1 MNGFFRFPAAFSV
14 ALLVWCGLGASAL
27 AAQSAHVG
35 TITRTQGEVQVFT
48 DPGSTIQGP
57 APHVLF
63 EGKYYSVREAKA
75 GDGVEN
81 GNIVRTALGG
91 QAKIVFENGD
101 QIQVGPATAYRV
113 HWKNGGESEKK
124 KGAQTLR
131 LLYGKLRSIVS
142 KSGPR
147 SNMTVRAGAAVM
159 GVRGTDFYVGFGGA
173 KQELEV
179 TALRG
184 SVSLSA
190 ASGVTP
196 VEVAT
201 GYSATVASV
210 AKGAVAPK
218 PEVRQT
224 TREELDRIRKS
235 TTVARYERAIPPEAT
250 SKVQALES
258 KAVEATLEDIKAH
271 DPKAYEEALGRK
283 AASSEDL
290 NDLTVES
297 VAKTAPGA
305 LREAKP
311 TRVKLLAFGLAER
324 FMFQPSYSG
333 ANLSAM
339 ASWHPS
345 YRFSEA
351 LRLAGMLGFAGMQAT
366 KGNFAAI
373 RAQVGASVLTLH
385 PRFFPEALAGTETW
399 ATAGGGTYLAVSMNG
414 HYALSGRFFHADAT
428 RLLRALDTVTI
439 GYQTLFIPSAQAHQI
454 VLGVRFAFWPDR
466 REGGEG

>member
-1 MNGFFRFPAAFSV
+1 MGGFFRFPPAFSV
-14 ALLVWCGLGASAL
+14 VLLVWGGLGASAL

-35 TITRTQGEVQVFT
+35 TITRVQGEAQVFT
-48 DPGSTIQGP
+48 DPGATIRGP
-57 APHVLF
+57 PPHVLF
-63 EGKYYSVREAKA
+63 EGEYYSVREARA
-75 GDGVEN
+75 GDRVKN
-81 GNIVRTALGG
+81 GNIVRTAPGG
-91 QAKIVFENGD
+91 QAKIVFDNGD

-113 HWKNGGESEKK
+113 HWENSGESER
-124 KGAQTLR
+124 KGGSQTLR
-131 LLYGKLRSIVS
+131 LLYGKLRNIVS

-147 SNMTVRAGAAVM
+147 SNMTVRAGDAVM
-159 GVRGTDFYVGFGGA
+159 GVRGTDFYVRLSGV
-173 KQELEV
+173 KQALEV

-190 ASGVTP
+190 ASGVKS

-201 GYSATVASV
+201 GYSATVAS
-210 AKGAVAPK
+210 AAPGAVAPT

-235 TTVARYERAIPPEAT
+235 TTVPKDERAIPPEAA

-271 DPKAYEEALGRK
+271 DPKAYEQALQRK

-305 LREAKP
+305 LRQAKP
-311 TRVKLLAFGLAER
+311 TRVKLLAFGLSER
-324 FMFQPSYSG
+324 FMFQPTYSG

-339 ASWHPS
+339 ASWHPT

-351 LRLAGMLGFAGMQAT
+351 LRLAGMLGFAGMRAT
-366 KGNFAAI
+366 KGNFPAI

-385 PRFFPEALAGTETW
+385 PRFYPEVLVGTETW
-399 ATAGGGTYLAVSMNG
+399 ATTGGGTHLAVSMNA
-414 HYALSGRFFHADAT
+414 HYSLPSRFFRADAT
-428 RLLRALDTVTI
+428 HLLRALDTITI
-439 GYQTLFIPSAQAHQI
+439 GYQTILIPSAQAHQL
-454 VLGVRFAFWPDR
+454 VLGLRFAFWPD
-466 REGGEG
+466 EGKEIL